1 MSNLVIIESPGKTKA
16 LENYLG
22 KGYKVVASIGHVR
35 DLPKSALG
43 VDIEHGFAAKYVN
56 IRDKTDLLNHLR
68 ADAKKA
74 NVVYLATDPDRE
86 GEAISWHLLSVI
98 DVPEDKIRRVTFNEI
113 TKNAVKAGM
122 ASPRSINMDL
132 VNSQQTRRILDRIVG
147 YKLSPFLWH
156 AVRSGLSAGRVQSV
170 ATRIVVDRENEIKSF
185 VPEEYWKLDAHLLTP
200 DKKPLV
206 AHYFG
211 KNGEKD
217 DLHNKADAERVY
229 NATKDESFV
238 VTSVKKSTKTR
249 SPQPPFTTST
259 LLQDAS
265 RNLNFRSAKTMKVAQ
280 ELYEGIDLGAE
291 HGGSQGLIT
300 YMRTDSVR
308 ISTEAVTAVRDLI
321 LREYG
326 EQYLPAKPRFFK
338 TKASA
343 QDAHEAIRPS
353 HTENTPDMIKKYLSA
368 DQYKLYKLIWERFV
382 ACQMEAAVFN
392 TVNAVVNAG
401 EYEYHASG
409 STPKFKGYLALYE
422 EGVDE
427 KKEKEEKLPPI
438 SEGDAL
444 TLEKLQSEQKFT
456 EPPARYTEG
465 SLIKFLEDQGIGR
478 PSTIPPTI
486 TTIISRGYVSREGKT
501 LFATELGELT
511 VALMKDNFH
520 DIIDY
525 RFTAGMENKLD
536 DIANGKANMENVLG
550 AFWKTF
556 SSDLEKAEKKAKENK
571 GAYVE
576 HTDIICDKCGAK
588 MIVKSGRF
596 GKFAACPNY
605 PECKNTVKLD
615 KNGRPVYK
623 KEKEE
628 PEKTDIV
635 CEKCGGKMVI
645 RHGRYGDFY
654 SCENFPKC
662 RNTKQMTEKTEE
674 VPCPLCGKPV
684 IKKFSKKGSFYACT
698 GYPECDFST
707 SNKPTEN
714 ICESCGKNLFE
725 RKSGTLVCLNPDCV
739 KGKKKGSKE

>member
-1 MSNLVIIESPGKTKA
+1 MSDLVIIESPGKTKA

-35 DLPKSALG
+35 DLPKSSLG

-56 IRDKTDLLNHLR
+56 IREKTDLLNHLKT
-68 ADAKKA
+68 DAKKA
-74 NVVYLATDPDRE
+74 NIVYLATDPDRE

-122 ASPRSINMDL
+122 ASPRTINMDL

-156 AVRSGLSAGRVQSV
+156 TIRSGLSAGRVQSV
-170 ATRIVVDRENEIKSF
+170 AARIVVDRENEIRSF
-185 VPEEYWKLDAHLLTP
+185 VPEEYWKIDAYLLTP
-200 DKKPLV
+200 DNKPLV

-217 DLHNKADAERVY
+217 DLHNKEEAEAVY
-229 NATKDESFV
+229 NGSKENKFT
-238 VTSVKKSTKTR
+238 VTSVKKGTKTR

-265 RNLNFRSAKTMKVAQ
+265 RKLNFRSARTMKVAQ
-280 ELYEGIDLGAE
+280 ELYEGVDLGAE

-308 ISTEAVTAVRDLI
+308 ISAEAVTAVRDLI

-326 EQYLPAKPRFFK
+326 EQYLPQKPRYFR

-353 HTENTPDMIKKYLSA
+353 HTENTPEMIKKYLSA

-382 ACQMEAAVFN
+382 ACQMEAAVYS
-392 TVNAVVNAG
+392 TVNAVINAG

-409 STPKFKGYLALYE
+409 STPRFKGYLALYE

-427 KKEKEEKLPPI
+427 KKEKEEKLPPM
-438 SEGDAL
+438 SEGDGL
-444 TLEKLQSEQKFT
+444 TLDKLEHEQKFT
-456 EPPARYTEG
+456 EPPLRYTEA
-465 SLIKFLEDQGIGR
+465 SLMKFLEEQGIGR
-478 PSTIPPTI
+478 PSTFTPTI
-486 TTIISRGYVSREGKT
+486 TTIISRGYVKREGKT
-501 LFATELGELT
+501 LFATQLGEVT
-511 VALMKDNFH
+511 VALMKENFP

-536 DIANGKANMENVLG
+536 DIANGKAEMETVLG
-550 AFWKTF
+550 AFWKKF
-556 SSDLEKAEKKAKENK
+556 SQDLDKAEDKSKNK
-571 GAYVE
+571 TAFVE
-576 HTDIICDKCGAK
+576 QTGIICDKCGAE
-588 MIVKSGRF
+588 MIVKSGKY
-596 GKFAACPNY
+596 GNFAACPNY
-605 PECKNTVKLD
+605 PKCKNTIKLD
-615 KNGRPVYK
+615 KNGKPVVK
-623 KEKEE
+623 KEKTE
-628 PEKTDIV
+628 PEKTDMI
-635 CEKCGGKMVI
+635 CEKCGGAMVI

-654 SCENFPKC
+654 SCENFPRC
-662 RNTKQMTEKTEE
+662 RNTKPIESGIQ
-674 VPCPLCGKPV
+674 VPCPVCGKPV
-684 IKKFSKKGSFYACT
+684 IKKFSKKGSFYACS

-707 SNKPTEN
+707 SNTPTEK
-714 ICESCGKNLFE
+714 ICEICGKNLFE
-725 RKSGTLVCLNPDCV
+725 KKNKELVCLNKQC
-739 KGKKKGSKE
+739 KKKK

>member
-1 MSNLVIIESPGKTKA
+1 MSDLVIIESPGKTRA

-35 DLPKSALG
+35 DLPKSSLG

-56 IRDKTDLLNHLR
+56 IREKTDLLNHLR
-68 ADAKKA
+68 TDAKKA

-122 ASPRSINMDL
+122 ASPRTINMDL

-156 AVRSGLSAGRVQSV
+156 TVRSGLSAGRVQSV
-170 ATRIVVDRENEIKSF
+170 AVRIVVDRENEIRNF
-185 VPEEYWKLDAHLLTP
+185 VPEEYWKIDAHLLTP

-217 DLHNKADAERVY
+217 ELHNKEEAEAVY
-229 NATKDESFV
+229 NASKDGDFV
-238 VTSVKKSTKTR
+238 VTSVKKGVKTR

-265 RNLNFRSAKTMKVAQ
+265 RKLNFRSARTMKVAQ

-308 ISTEAVTAVRDLI
+308 ISAEAVTAVRDLI

-326 EQYLPAKPRFFK
+326 EQYLPPKPRFFK

-392 TVNAVVNAG
+392 TVNAVVNSG

-409 STPKFKGYLALYE
+409 QTPKFKGYLALYE

-427 KKEKEEKLPPI
+427 KKEKEEKLPPM

-444 TLEKLQSEQKFT
+444 TLEKLDCEQKFT

-486 TTIISRGYVSREGKT
+486 TTIISRGYVNRDGKT
-501 LFATELGELT
+501 LSATELGELT
-511 VALMKDNFH
+511 VALMKDNFP

-536 DIANGKANMENVLG
+536 DIANGKADMEHVLES
-550 AFWKTF
+550 FWKTF
-556 SSDLEKAEKKAKENK
+556 SSDLEKAEKKSKDNK

-576 HTDIICDKCGAK
+576 HTDIICEKCGAK
-588 MIVKSGRF
+588 MIVKSGKY

-605 PECKNTVKLD
+605 PSCKNTVKLD
-615 KNGRPVYK
+615 KNGKPVEK
-623 KEKEE
+623 KEKKE
-628 PEKTDIV
+628 PEKTDLV
-635 CEKCGGKMVI
+635 CEKCGGAMVI
-645 RHGRYGDFY
+645 RHGKYGDFY
-654 SCENFPKC
+654 SCANFPRC
-662 RNTKQMTEKTEE
+662 RNTKPLENDIQ
-674 VPCPLCGKPV
+674 VPCPVCGKPV
-684 IKKFSKKGSFYACT
+684 VKKRSKKGSFFACT

-707 SNKPTEN
+707 SNTPTDKL
-714 ICESCGKNLFE
+714 CEHCGKNLFE
-725 RKSGTLVCLNPDCV
+725 KKNGTLVCMNKQCP
-739 KGKKKGSKE
+739 GKK